1 MHKNLFDDFTKILQF
16 VNEISGSVWYNG
28 VSSEKMPS
36 TRRPISLE
44 VNMNESLVETQLIG
58 KDEAISLATHARV
71 SACVVSPLEL
81 VLVTPSNAA
90 FELESPN
97 WHDVNDILMSII
109 TNKSEDVDV
118 QILEPT
124 WLCSGAS
131 SFFRT
136 SIWIESP
143 SSVKQQEDGEVVF
156 LFDGQPIKSLVVS
169 PDLYGF
175 DATGVAALWD
185 GFSKPSK
192 SPWKSERL

>member
-1 MHKNLFDDFTKILQF
+1 MNK
-16 VNEISGSVWYNG
+16 
-28 VSSEKMPS
+28 
-36 TRRPISLE
+36 SLD
-44 VNMNESLVETQLIG
+44 ESLIETKLIG
-58 KDEAISLATHARV
+58 KEDAMLLATHARV
-71 SACVVSPLEL
+71 SACVASPLEL
-81 VLVTPSNAA
+81 VLVTPGNV
-90 FELESPN
+90 FELDKPG
-97 WHDVNDILMSII
+97 WYDVNEILMSII
-109 TNKSEDVDV
+109 ANKAGDV

-131 SFFRT
+131 LFFRT
-136 SIWIESP
+136 SIWVESP